1 MKGKNSAGDD
11 FPIMPFLGISLLDFT
26 GDNLPESIGVNS
38 SNSTGD
44 NFLYSAGGDNTF
56 QW

>member
-11 FPIMPFLGISLLDFT
+11 FPIATLMGMVLLDST
-26 GDNLPESIGVNS
+26 GDNS

-44 NFLYSAGGDNTF
+44 NLYTPLGMTRLFSADGR
-56 QW
+56 